1 MTLYKNYIIDLW
13 LTNPVCPRRR
23 WLPTT
28 DRSSSG
34 PSLTLPDRW
43 AAGDRSQLLRRKSGD
58 AKGRRR
64 RCRRHCRSSRQV
76 RWRTS
81 TTSWWSSLSRLPK
94 ALLHPIKISKIPWEN
109 WQDPRYWFLLD
120 WIRYLSDCS
129 NILHVLRTIYSREM
143 AASLPIWKR
152 HFSKD
157 LCFRAWHIPW
167 WWICRCQWPSGMHQT
182 SRTASS
188 SWRRR
193 RRWRWTTSR
202 WINRRTSDWPSE
214 KFDKVL
220 LLLIEN

>member
-81 TTSWWSSLSRLPK
+81 ATCWWSSLSRLPK

-129 NILHVLRTIYSREM
+129 NILHVLRTIYSGKWRCPYQFGNGTFRRICASGRGIFRDDEFAVVNGLLVCIRLQEPLLHLDDV
-143 AASLPIWKR
+143 AA
-152 HFSKD
+152 D
-157 LCFRAWHIPW
+157 DVE
-167 WWICRCQWPSGMHQT
+167 
-182 SRTASS
+182 
-188 SWRRR
+188 RRQ
-193 RRWRWTTSR
+193 
-202 WINRRTSDWPSE
+202 DG
-214 KFDKVL
+214 
-220 LLLIEN
+220 